1 MNFRFEKAGN
11 LELAMNLADW
21 VFKSRGVL
29 RVGQVK
35 HHIQGEKEPPQA
47 YTIFDMVV
55 CTGIAI
61 SPSSVSMHSKNDL

>member
-1 MNFRFEKAGN
+1 VNFRFEKAGN

-55 CTGIAI
+55 CTE
-61 SPSSVSMHSKNDL
+61 